1 MEYSY
6 PLRTDWTTEEII
18 SVIAFYE
25 IIEQAYEEGA
35 KQEKVMN
42 AYREFKKVVP
52 SKAEE
57 KTLLKEF
64 EEASGY
70 SSYSISKV
78 QRKSLQVVDNDKR
91 NVESNQR
98 SFRFR
103 KSFCLMFYR

>member
-6 PLRTDWTTEEII
+6 PLRTDWKTEEII

-42 AYREFKKVVP
+42 SYREFKKIVP

-70 SSYSISKV
+70 SSYSVI
-78 QRKSLQVVDNDKR
+78 KSAENAASGDMIKGTLK
-91 NVESNQR
+91 
-98 SFRFR
+98 
-103 KSFCLMFYR
+103 

>member
-6 PLRTDWTTEEII
+6 PLRTDWKTEEII

-25 IIEQAYEEGA
+25 IIEKAFEDGA
-35 KQEKVMN
+35 KQEEIIN

-70 SSYSISKV
+70 SSYRIVTSAENAASGETIKGTL
-78 QRKSLQVVDNDKR
+78 K
-91 NVESNQR
+91 
-98 SFRFR
+98 
-103 KSFCLMFYR
+103 

>member
-6 PLRTDWTTEEII
+6 PLRTDWKTEEII

-25 IIEQAYEEGA
+25 IIEKAYEDGA
-35 KQEKVMN
+35 LQEKIIN

-70 SSYSISKV
+70 SSYLIV
-78 QRKSLQVVDNDKR
+78 KSAENAASGDTIKGTLK
-91 NVESNQR
+91 
-98 SFRFR
+98 
-103 KSFCLMFYR
+103 

>member
-6 PLRTDWTTEEII
+6 PLRTDWKTEEII

-25 IIEQAYEEGA
+25 IIEKAYEDGA
-35 KQEKVMN
+35 PQEKIIN

-70 SSYSISKV
+70 SSYQIV
-78 QRKSLQVVDNDKR
+78 KSAENAASSETIKGTLK
-91 NVESNQR
+91 
-98 SFRFR
+98 
-103 KSFCLMFYR
+103 

>member
-6 PLRTDWTTEEII
+6 PLRTDWKTEEII

-25 IIEQAYEEGA
+25 IIEQAYEKGA
-35 KQEKVMN
+35 KQEKIMN
-42 AYREFKKVVP
+42 SYREFKKVVP

-70 SSYSISKV
+70 SSYPIV
-78 QRKSLQVVDNDKR
+78 KSAENAASGEMIKGTLK
-91 NVESNQR
+91 
-98 SFRFR
+98 
-103 KSFCLMFYR
+103 

>member
-6 PLRTDWTTEEII
+6 PLRTDWKTDEII
-18 SVIAFYE
+18 SVITFYE
-25 IIEQAYEEGA
+25 IIEQAYEDGA
-35 KQEKVMN
+35 RQEKIMN

-70 SSYSISKV
+70 SSYRIV
-78 QRKSLQVVDNDKR
+78 KSAENAASGDTIKGTLK
-91 NVESNQR
+91 
-98 SFRFR
+98 
-103 KSFCLMFYR
+103 

>member
-6 PLRTDWTTEEII
+6 PLRTDWATDEII

-25 IIEQAYEEGA
+25 VIEQAYEAGTER
-35 KQEKVMN
+35 EKIMN

-64 EEASGY
+64 EESSGY
-70 SSYSISKV
+70 SSYHIV
-78 QRKSLQVVDNDKR
+78 KSAENAASGEMIKGTLR
-91 NVESNQR
+91 
-98 SFRFR
+98 
-103 KSFCLMFYR
+103 

>member
-6 PLRTDWTTEEII
+6 PLRTDWKTEEII

-25 IIEQAYEEGA
+25 IIEEAYEDGA
-35 KQEKVMN
+35 SQEKIIN

-70 SSYSISKV
+70 SSYPIV
-78 QRKSLQVVDNDKR
+78 KSAENAASGDTIKGTLK
-91 NVESNQR
+91 
-98 SFRFR
+98 
-103 KSFCLMFYR
+103 

>member
-1 MEYSY
+1 MVGTLIVERWNSEMEYSY
-6 PLRTDWTTEEII
+6 PLRTDWATDEII

-25 IIEQAYEEGA
+25 VIEQAYETGTERD
-35 KQEKVMN
+35 EIMN

-70 SSYSISKV
+70 SSYHIVKNAENASSGEKIKGTL
-78 QRKSLQVVDNDKR
+78 K
-91 NVESNQR
+91 
-98 SFRFR
+98 
-103 KSFCLMFYR
+103 

>member
-6 PLRTDWTTEEII
+6 PLRTDWATDEII

-25 IIEQAYEEGA
+25 VIEKAYEAGTERD
-35 KQEKVMN
+35 EIMN

-70 SSYSISKV
+70 SSYHIVKSAENVASGEKV
-78 QRKSLQVVDNDKR
+78 NGTLK
-91 NVESNQR
+91 
-98 SFRFR
+98 
-103 KSFCLMFYR
+103 